1 MFLLEPFR
9 KTDDWHY
16 GISFEYGID
25 FAVWML
31 EHDGLLVPPFD
42 KHAPQPDAGILE
54 PLSGDP
60 QAPPANWHFPQ
71 ANALQPLGLDQENW
85 RIWFYRLVEDVME
98 EKIRLLTDPRPVQRK
113 SLTDPAA
120 LNPGSETLQSLL
132 RERYDYY
139 RKSVVN
145 QRRANERSLADLH
158 IHGKNGREKWRLM
171 SEARGHLPPVHYFL
185 TGYPFAVIDAVEP
198 SSVVL
203 SFGSDL
209 PSETVYWNTL
219 LHGLQRLQ
227 E

>member
-1 MFLLEPFR
+1 
-9 KTDDWHY
+9 
-16 GISFEYGID
+16 
-25 FAVWML
+25 
-31 EHDGLLVPPFD
+31 
-42 KHAPQPDAGILE
+42 
-54 PLSGDP
+54 
-60 QAPPANWHFPQ
+60 
-71 ANALQPLGLDQENW
+71 
-85 RIWFYRLVEDVME
+85 ME
-98 EKIRLLTDPRPVQRK
+98 EKNRLLTDPRPGLPK
-113 SLTDPAA
+113 SLIDPAA

-132 RERYDYY
+132 TERYEYY

-145 QRRANERSLADLH
+145 QRRVHERSLADQHL
-158 IHGKNGREKWRLM
+158 HGKNGREKWRLM

-203 SFGSDL
+203 SFGPDL